1 MVRLKMRLLPFT
13 GRQGTFIVMCSSVP
27 KDLLLLT
34 VGLISAWTLERS
46 PSDEIEVN
54 LLSLLS
60 GTASCQSHGVLTQG
74 KIGLWAVLASW
85 LSGLE

>member
-13 GRQGTFIVMCSSVP
+13 GRQGTLIVMCSSVP
-27 KDLLLLT
+27 EDLLLLT
-34 VGLISAWTLERS
+34 VGLSAWTLERS